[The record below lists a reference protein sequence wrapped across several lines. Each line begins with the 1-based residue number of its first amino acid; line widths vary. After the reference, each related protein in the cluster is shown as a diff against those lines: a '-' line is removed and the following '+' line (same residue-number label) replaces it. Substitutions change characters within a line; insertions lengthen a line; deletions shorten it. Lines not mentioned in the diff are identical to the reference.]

1 MSATTYEFPTDCTS
15 VGAGDMYM
23 CKDGACV
30 MAVTEDTR
38 SFLDIMEPEAH
49 GIDQDEA

>member
-1 MSATTYEFPTDCTS
+1 MSTTHEIPTDCTS
-15 VGAGDMYM
+15 VGAGDM
-23 CKDGACV
+23 CKGGKCV

-38 SFLDIMEPEAH
+38 SLLDIMEPEAY